1 MKKVLFIIFACATL
15 SWASAQEVRTL
26 NAMSGGM
33 NIFSKA
39 TQSIDSIKFVGG
51 NAVIH
56 YGTNTWS
63 RPINAMDS
71 VTFGW
76 QQAIDDIEREDT
88 IAIDTNNAIR
98 IVWNGNQASIVNPRA
113 NQGVSITADST
124 HVTVT
129 ANANTADIVYIL
141 SGNTDNGSLTINT
154 DKKLIVLLEGVNIVN
169 PQGPALLISGDK
181 RACIHLLANTLNSL
195 WDGAASTQKGA
206 LQSDGRFI
214 IQGSGL
220 LNING
225 LAKHGIQSSG
235 STTILDGAINILG
248 AAKDGMNVDN
258 FIMWGGSINVT
269 NTDGDCIDGDQ
280 GYILIKGGTLNLSSS
295 AKKAS
300 ALVCDSVMEIF
311 GGNITIILGGKDTKA
326 LKGGMDIYVTD
337 GTTHITV
344 SGDQSKA
351 IKCSG
356 DFYMMGGMLDIT
368 ASGNVVLE
376 ESGSGYDPSY
386 CTGIKT
392 DGNITITDGSLTVIC
407 PETNNGGK
415 ALSASGDITIAGGSI
430 NLTTIGG
437 AAVYTDADGAQND
450 YKPSCIKAD
459 GNINIFGGRILAT
472 STGTNIA
479 TDANMY
485 VDASATDSI
494 ILDNSGIGFTYGG
507 TGTSVT
513 DGFAPSCINVDGNLE
528 IYGAN
533 ITATATGKGGRGIVV
548 DGTYTQGLLNADN
561 NNIHIHVYTSGAP
574 VNTTT
579 SGGGGH
585 GPGSQVDYWKGLP
598 KGVKIEDTLTI
609 NSGYLSVYCSQA
621 SGDPN
626 GEAIET
632 KSALYV
638 NGGVIEANSYDDAIN
653 VGTYMEVNDGF
664 IWAYARGN
672 DGIDNN
678 GNYTYLNGGVIVVQS
693 GSEQG
698 IDASADAGGHLII
711 NGATIVALGGAMGAL
726 DSPTFPGS
734 QKNLSLSNVTPAN
747 GFAIYKDDQLIVAF
761 KSSTTNT
768 GSNFQNTPS
777 RAGTKPPGGG
787 GSGNNSRIAVTT
799 PDIVSGTYSVYSS
812 VTITGGTNWHGL
824 YHGATVTTSGNATSV
839 TASSK

>member
-1 MKKVLFIIFACATL
+1 MKKIFIFIISVVAL
-15 SWASAQEVRTL
+15 STAVAQDVRSL
-26 NAMSGGM
+26 NAMSGGQ
-33 NIFSKA
+33 NIFTKA
-39 TQSIDSIKFVGG
+39 TQAIDSIKFVNG
-51 NAVIH
+51 NAVVH
-56 YGTNTWS
+56 YGVNTWS
-63 RPINAMDS
+63 RSMSSIDS
-71 VTFGW
+71 VIFGW
-76 QQAIDDIEREDT
+76 QQAIDDIEREDSV
-88 IAIDTNNAIR
+88 AIDTANAIR
-98 IVWNGNQASIVNPRA
+98 IVWNGNDVTIINPRA
-113 NQGVSITADST
+113 AAGVSIVADSA

-129 ANANTADIVYIL
+129 STANISDLVYIL
-141 SGNTDNGSLTINT
+141 SGSSDNGSLTINT
-154 DKKLIVLLEGVNIVN
+154 DKKLIALLNGVSLTN
-169 PQGPALLISGDK
+169 PQSAALLISGDK
-181 RACIHLLANTLNSL
+181 RACIHLQANTVNALT
-195 WDGAASTQKGA
+195 DGAASTQKGA

-214 IQGSGL
+214 IQGSGQ

-225 LAKHGIQSSG
+225 IAKHGIQSSG
-235 STTILDGAINILG
+235 STTVLDGDIQIHS

-258 FIMWGGSINVT
+258 FIMWGGAITVSGA
-269 NTDGDCIDGDQ
+269 DGDCIDGDQ
-280 GYILIKGGTLNLSSS
+280 GYILIKGGTLNLTST

-300 ALVCDSVMEIF
+300 ALVCDSVMQLF
-311 GGNITIILGGKDTKA
+311 GGNITINLSGKDTKA

-407 PETNNGGK
+407 PESNNGGK
-415 ALSASGDITIAGGSI
+415 ALSASGDITIAGGTL

-437 AAVYTDADGAQND
+437 AAVYTNADGAQDD

-459 GNINIFGGRILAT
+459 GNISIFGGSITAT

-479 TDANMY
+479 TDANLY
-485 VDASATDSI
+485 IDAPVCDSI
-494 ILDNSGIGFTYGG
+494 VLNNSGIGFTYSG

-533 ITATATGKGGRGIVV
+533 ITATATGRGGRGIVV

-561 NNIHIHVYTSGAP
+561 DNIHIHVYTSGAP
-574 VNTTT
+574 VNTTN

-609 NSGYLSVYCSQA
+609 NSGYISVYCSQS

-632 KSALYV
+632 KSAMYV

-747 GFAIYKDDQLIVAF
+747 GFAIYKNDQLIVAF

-787 GSGNNSRIAVTT
+787 GTQYGRIAVTT
-799 PDIVSGTYSVYSS
+799 PDITSGTYSVYST
-812 VTITGGTNWHGL
+812 VTISGGTNWHGL
-824 YHGATVTTSGNATSV
+824 YNGATVTTSGNATSV